1 MLTIDD
7 IKDCIPV
14 GWYKAFGKILER
26 ELKEATANDP
36 EFEIYDIKEKFGE
49 LRIYHNG
56 DRRVDEIVDAFTVI
70 SQYTCVDCGKL
81 GVGSTKRGWVFPCC
95 RECYKNGDYDKDC
108 TPYEPIPK
116 MRKVSC
122 YSKEGFKTVEYDISK
137 YVDEVYERAKK
148 NIMINN
154 IKDYEPNDGYEE
166 DEDSSD
172 EIYGD

>member
-1 MLTIDD
+1 MMICFILLRKEQPLLTIYD

-26 ELKEATANDP
+26 ELREATANDP

-56 DRRVDEIVDAFTVI
+56 DKKVNEIVDAFTVI
-70 SQYTCVDCGKL
+70 SQYTCVSCGKL
-81 GVGSTKRGWVFPCC
+81 GVGSTKRGWILPFC
-95 RECYKNGDYDKDC
+95 RECYKGDYDKDC

-122 YSKEGFKTVEYDISK
+122 YSKEGFKTVGYDISK

-148 NIMINN
+148 RI
-154 IKDYEPNDGYEE
+154 
-166 DEDSSD
+166 S
-172 EIYGD
+172 